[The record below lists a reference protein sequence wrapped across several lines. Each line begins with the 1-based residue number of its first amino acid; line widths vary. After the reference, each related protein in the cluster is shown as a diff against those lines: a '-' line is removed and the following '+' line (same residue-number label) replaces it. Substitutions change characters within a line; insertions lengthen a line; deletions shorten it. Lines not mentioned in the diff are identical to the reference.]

1 MSSLPAPEPVRRIPG
16 YDAEGPAD
24 EVALCM
30 SGGGYR
36 AMVFHLGV
44 LWRLNEAGWLG
55 RLDRVSSVSGGSI
68 TAGALALAWD
78 ELDFAD
84 GGRSFREKVVEPV
97 RRLASHDVDVRS
109 VLAGLVLPGSVGE
122 KVAGAYKRI
131 LFGDARLRDLPE
143 KPRFVINATNLGSGA
158 LARFERGQIA
168 DWRVGRILE
177 PDVPLAVA
185 VACSSAFP
193 PVLSP
198 YRLELDGVDWTDD
211 EGNDLRGPEH
221 RDEMLLTD
229 GGVYDNM
236 GLETCWKRCRTVI
249 VSDAGGQMA
258 PQADPHADWAR
269 HMVRVLK
276 VVDSQVRALRKRQT
290 IEAYKAGL
298 REGFYAGI
306 RSHVADYDVPNP
318 LPAPPER
325 TLDLAETPTRL
336 DALSPDRQE
345 RLINWGY
352 AICDAG
358 LRRHLDPEAAEPA
371 GFPYPERGCE
381 RRWRAAV
388 PPRSTR

>member
-1 MSSLPAPEPVRRIPG
+1 VPAEEPVRRIPG

-24 EVALCM
+24 ELALCM

-44 LWRLNEAGWLG
+44 LWRLNEAGWLA

-78 ELDFAD
+78 ELDFD
-84 GGRSFREKVVEPV
+84 DDGRSFREKVVEPV
-97 RRLASHDVDVRS
+97 RRLASSDVDVRS
-109 VLAGLVLPGSVGE
+109 VLAGLVLPGSVSE

-131 LFGDARLRDLPE
+131 LFGDAGLRDLPE

-177 PDVPLAVA
+177 PDLPLAVA

-211 EGNDLRGPEH
+211 EGNDLRGPEY

-236 GLETCWKRCRTVI
+236 GLETAWKRCRTVI

-276 VVDSQVRALRKRQT
+276 VVDNQVRALRKRQT
-290 IEAYKAGL
+290 IEAFKAGL

-306 RSHVADYDVPNP
+306 RSHVADYEVPNP

-336 DALSPDRQE
+336 DAMSPDRQE

-358 LRRHLDPEAAEPA
+358 LRRHLDPEAAEPS
-371 GFPYPERGCE
+371 GFPYPERG
-381 RRWRAAV
+381 V
-388 PPRSTR
+388 

>member
-131 LFGDARLRDLPE
+131 LFGDAGLRDLPE

-371 GFPYPERGCE
+371 GFPYPERG
-381 RRWRAAV
+381 V
-388 PPRSTR
+388 

>member
-1 MSSLPAPEPVRRIPG
+1 MSSMPAPEPVRRIPG

-371 GFPYPERGCE
+371 GFPYPERG
-381 RRWRAAV
+381 V
-388 PPRSTR
+388 

>member
-371 GFPYPERGCE
+371 GFPYPERG
-381 RRWRAAV
+381 V
-388 PPRSTR
+388 